1 MKKLW
6 RIYRYFLHRFTARNT
21 HGFGV
26 HSPFLFHFICF
37 VVEEKNPY
45 YIFSSIENLRDRLL
59 KDRTKIQI
67 EDFGTGK
74 SRTSTIA
81 TVVNKSVKSKKY
93 GQLFFRITLHTKA
106 QSVLELGTSLGI
118 TTAYLAAASSQLHCI
133 SLEGS
138 QTLAAL
144 AKKNFQQLGLKNIS
158 LIEGNI
164 DENLEKVLESTPSF
178 DLIFIDA
185 NHTSQAVIEYF
196 NMCLEK
202 IHTHSVML
210 VDDIYWSA
218 DMLKAWKYIKQHP
231 KVTATIDLFE
241 TGIVFFDPN
250 LYKKH
255 YKVRY

>member
-6 RIYRYFLHRFTARNT
+6 RIYRYLLHCLTARNT

-26 HSPFLFHFICF
+26 HSPFLFHFISF

-45 YIFSSIENLRDRLL
+45 YIFSSIEKLRNNLIHD
-59 KDRTKIQI
+59 KTKIQI

-74 SRTSTIA
+74 NRTSTIE
-81 TVVNKSVKSKKY
+81 TVVKKSVKPKKY
-93 GQLFFRITLHTKA
+93 GQLFFRIALHTKA
-106 QSVLELGTSLGI
+106 QSILELGTSLGI
-118 TTAYLAAASSQLHCI
+118 TTAYLAAASSQIRCT
-133 SLEGS
+133 SMEGS
-138 QTLAAL
+138 KTLANL
-144 AKKNFQQLGLKNIS
+144 AKKIFQQLGLKNIS

-164 DENLEKVLESTPSF
+164 DENLERVLENTPTF
-178 DLIFIDA
+178 DLIYIDA
-185 NHTSQAVIEYF
+185 NHTSQAVTKYF
-196 NMCLEK
+196 EMCLEK
-202 IHTHSVML
+202 VHAHSVIL
-210 VDDIYWSA
+210 IDDIYWSP
-218 DMLKAWKYIKQHP
+218 DMLKAWKFIKQHP